1 MSLKQNIYDD
11 LKNAMKTKNELVSLV
26 LRSLISEINA
36 KEIELKK
43 KDEGLMEEEIEQIV
57 VKEIKKRQDAAA
69 QYKSGGREELAKNEE
84 EEMKVL
90 EKYAPEKMSEADLNK
105 LIDDTINSVGAQG
118 IQDVGR
124 VMGAVMKKAGASV
137 DGNVVSRL
145 VREKL
150 Q

>member
-124 VMGAVMKKAGASV
+124 VRGAVMKHAGASV

>member
-1 MSLKQNIYDD
+1 MPLKQNIYDD